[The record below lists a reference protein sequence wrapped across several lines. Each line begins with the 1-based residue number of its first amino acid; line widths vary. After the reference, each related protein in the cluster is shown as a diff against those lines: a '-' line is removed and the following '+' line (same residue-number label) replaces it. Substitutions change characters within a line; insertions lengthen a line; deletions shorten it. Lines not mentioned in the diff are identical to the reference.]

1 MIKKNWLPFVLAFVL
16 PMVLVFW
23 WWGGFNRATIVQ
35 TVAGPYHYVYAE
47 HIGDYSKIPDIQIK
61 VADALRAQ
69 GITPGAPITIL
80 YDDPRTTLKSA
91 QRAHVGYLLG
101 RGVAI
106 KAPLQ
111 VGDIAARPV
120 LEARVQASMLLAPST
135 AYQALHDY
143 LKSSGK
149 DIRMPTVEIYV
160 PGKSI
165 NQMGVL
171 TVEMPI

>member
-1 MIKKNWLPFVLAFVL
+1 LIKKNWLPFVLAFVL
-16 PMVLVFW
+16 PIVLVFW

-35 TVAGPYHYVYAE
+35 TVSGPYHYVYAE
-47 HIGDYSKIPDIQIK
+47 HTGDYGKIPDIQIK

-80 YDDPRTTLKSA
+80 YDDPRTTPKSR
-91 QRAHVGYLLG
+91 QRARVGYLLAP
-101 RGVAI
+101 GVTI

-120 LEARVQASMLLAPST
+120 LAARVQASMLLAPST

-143 LKSSGK
+143 LKTSGQ

-165 NQMGVL
+165 NQMGIL